1 MTKQA
6 EKTEIGNDSLNGPET
21 DWDGVKNSY
30 IPRPDWKT
38 RIHPSVKLH
47 TATDPDLDLITYE
60 VLRHNLWMINE
71 EHGTTVMNMSGSPV
85 ASVAMDFNPALY
97 SEEGEEIFFGPYIQY
112 LPAAAGVGIK
122 WVLENR
128 SENPGIEEGDIFL
141 TNDPWVGCNHQID
154 VTTMR
159 PVFWEGEIFCW
170 VCDTLHQY
178 DMGGSV
184 PGSFC
189 ADAVDVFQE
198 PTPQP
203 PHKIVERG
211 VMRRDLEELFLRH
224 SRFPD
229 MAALDLRAQVAG
241 LNVAAKRIQALIER
255 YGASTT
261 KAAMQKIVT
270 DAEAAFKDRLARVP
284 DGEWQDVT
292 FLEESSPGDRHVHKV
307 VLTVRKERD
316 RLVFENKGTDPQVR
330 GSLNNTFL
338 GWKGA
343 IMGALAV
350 HFCYDQMYAVGGVLR
365 HCEFRP
371 TPGTI
376 SVASHPAAVS
386 CGPPAGII
394 NALSQTHRLLSKMT
408 RSSEELNKE
417 AYVGGA
423 ASTWPVATVYGT
435 NQWGHS
441 VGTIMMDPMLGG
453 LGAFTCRDGLT
464 AGGNDWTP
472 LCAGPN
478 IESTE
483 QFFPLLFLY
492 RKIRPDT
499 GGAGR
504 YRGGNTM
511 SSAYVVHGSEELGL
525 DTASTGQGV
534 PTGIGIFG
542 GYPGSGNSHQLVS
555 NCDISSNWIT
565 KGKVPA
571 DISDLRGESVCLAS
585 KTKGSVMPEGQ
596 AVFEQ
601 TPAGAPGVGD
611 PLERPGEE
619 VQLDIANSEVTIGH
633 AEAVYGVV
641 VDKDSLELDVAATES
656 RRQALRKE
664 RLERGQ
670 RWIDNN
676 PDAAKKK
683 KSGGDARND
692 LNGGLRIHES
702 LEIRQVSGETSIF
715 CVKCGH
721 GLCASHDNYKLY
733 SSISIHQMIYY
744 HTKPKSN
751 FFHRVTTGARFISCT
766 PCRMRCLSSS
776 RDLTRM
782 PLRKVRAIFPNTV
795 SIRLSQDPCF
805 GVWT

>member
-1 MTKQA
+1 MTKQ
-6 EKTEIGNDSLNGPET
+6 TEETGTDAGTQDSPEVNWNGVT
-21 DWDGVKNSY
+21 HSY
-30 IPRPDWKT
+30 IPKPDWKD

-47 TATDPDLDLITYE
+47 TETAPDLDLITYE

-178 DMGGSV
+178 DMGGSQ

-189 ADAVDVFQE
+189 SDALDVYQE

-203 PHKIVERG
+203 PHKIVEKG

-241 LNVAAKRIQALIER
+241 LNVAAKRIQELIKR
-255 YGASTT
+255 YGAGTT
-261 KAAMQKIVT
+261 KSAMRKIIT
-270 DAEAAFKDRLARVP
+270 DAEAAFKDRLKKVP
-284 DGEWQDVT
+284 DGVWKDVT

-307 VLTVRKERD
+307 ALTLRKEGD
-316 RLVFENKGTDPQVR
+316 RLIFENEGTDPQVQ

-371 TPGTI
+371 TSGTI

-408 RSSEELNKE
+408 RASEELNKE

-423 ASTWPVATVYGT
+423 ASTWPVATVYGE
-435 NQWGHS
+435 NQWGHP
-441 VGTIMMDPMLGG
+441 VGTIMMDTMMGG
-453 LGAFTCRDGLT
+453 LGAFTSRDGLT
-464 AGGNDWTP
+464 AAGNDWTP
-472 LCAGPN
+472 LCSGPN

-483 QFFPLLFLY
+483 QFFPLLYLY

-511 SSAYVVHGSEELGL
+511 SIAYVVHGSEELGL

-534 PTGIGIFG
+534 PTGLGIFG
-542 GYPGSGNSHQLVS
+542 GYPGSGNSHNFIS
-555 NCDISSNWIT
+555 NADVASNWFG
-565 KGKVPA
+565 KGKLPVDVSELA
-571 DISDLRGESVCLAS
+571 GESRYLAAKS
-585 KTKGSVMPEGQ
+585 KGTVMPVGQ

-601 TPAGAPGVGD
+601 TACGAPGVGD
-611 PLERPGEE
+611 PLQRPSEE
-619 VQLDIANSEVTIGH
+619 VHADLVLGEVTIGH
-633 AEAVYGVV
+633 AETVYGVV
-641 VDKDSLELDVAATES
+641 VDKDSLEVDVAATDA
-656 RRQALRKE
+656 RRQMILKE
-664 RLERGQ
+664 RLEQGQ
-670 RWIDNN
+670 RWIDDN
-676 PDAAKKK
+676 PVAQEKRVSGTGTAGKK
-683 KSGGDARND
+683 GH
-692 LNGGLRIHES
+692 NGSLRVHEY
-702 LEIRQVSGETSIF
+702 LEISQDSGESVISCVQCNHTF
-715 CVKCGH
+715 C
-721 GLCASHDNYKLY
+721 SSDENYKLH
-733 SSISIHQMIYY
+733 SIY
-744 HTKPKSN
+744 HENPLT
-751 FFHRVTTGARFISCT
+751 AIS
-766 PCRMRCLSSS
+766 P
-776 RDLTRM
+776 
-782 PLRKVRAIFPNTV
+782 RAI
-795 SIRLSQDPCF
+795 DPVVFVDDPMVFRQFYCPECA
-805 GVWT
+805 VLLESETTRKMDPPLWDIQISV

>member
-1 MTKQA
+1 MTT
-6 EKTEIGNDSLNGPET
+6 KTENTEVGNDSQKTPEVN
-21 DWDGVKNSY
+21 WDGVKNSY
-30 IPRPDWKT
+30 IPKPDWKD

-47 TATDPDLDLITYE
+47 TETDSDLDLITYE

-189 ADAVDVFQE
+189 SDAVDVFQE

-203 PHKIVERG
+203 PHKIVEKG

-241 LNVAAKRIQALIER
+241 LNVAAKRIQELIGR
-255 YGASTT
+255 YSAGTT
-261 KAAMQKIVT
+261 KAAMRKVIT
-270 DAEAAFKDRLARVP
+270 DAEAAFKDRLSQLP
-284 DGEWQDVT
+284 DGEWKDET
-292 FLEESSPGDRHVHKV
+292 FLEESTMGDRHVHKV
-307 VLTVRKERD
+307 VLTIRKEGD
-316 RLVFENKGTDPQVR
+316 RLIFSNDGTDPQVA

-371 TPGTI
+371 TSGTI

-394 NALSQTHRLLSKMT
+394 NALMQTHRLLSKMT

-423 ASTWPVATVYGT
+423 ASTWPVATSYGI
-435 NQWGHS
+435 NQWGQP
-441 VGTIMMDPMLGG
+441 VGTIMMDTMMGG
-453 LGAFTCRDGLT
+453 LGAFTTRDGLT

-472 LCAGPN
+472 LCSGPN

-483 QFFPLLFLY
+483 QFFPLLYLY

-504 YRGGNTM
+504 YRGGNTL
-511 SSAYVVHGSEELGL
+511 SSAYIVHGSDQLGL

-534 PTGIGIFG
+534 PTGMGIFG
-542 GYPGSGNSHQLVS
+542 GYPGAGNSHQLFS
-555 NCDISSNWIT
+555 DCNLSSEWFA
-565 KGKVPA
+565 KGQLPA
-571 DISDLRGESVCLAS
+571 DVAELGGKSVYLAAKS
-585 KTKGSVMPEGQ
+585 KGAVLPEGQ
-596 AVFEQ
+596 VVFEQ
-601 TPAGAPGVGD
+601 TACGAPGVGD
-611 PLERPGEE
+611 PLERPSEE
-619 VQLDIANSEVTIGH
+619 VQIDVVNKEVSIGH
-633 AEAVYGVV
+633 AKTVYGVI

-656 RRQALRKE
+656 RRKALRKE
-664 RLERGQ
+664 RLDNAQ
-670 RWIDNN
+670 RWVDIN
-676 PDAAKKK
+676 PESANTPKSGKAAKSNG
-683 KSGGDARND
+683 SGSIRF
-692 LNGGLRIHES
+692 HEN
-702 LEIRQVSGETSIF
+702 LEIKGTSIA

-721 GLCASHDNYKLY
+721 DLCSSDENYKLY
-733 SSISIHQMIYY
+733 SNFHENPLTAISPRALDPTLFVDDPMIFRQ
-744 HTKPKSN
+744 
-751 FFHRVTTGARFISCT
+751 FFCPSCAVLLENET
-766 PCRMRCLSSS
+766 V
-776 RDLTRM
+776 
-782 PLRKVRAIFPNTV
+782 RKDDPPQWDIKIF
-795 SIRLSQDPCF
+795 
-805 GVWT
+805 G